1 MLSPLTTKITALQ
14 AILCIFAAFGLAAS
28 AADEEPPDEVFEL
41 SAFDMGFHIPSA
53 FTPLGKKRGYLQT
66 DHGKTPYR
74 DFSWKKGDEMIVI
87 RQFVVPEV
95 TWHDKSPSQAFSD
108 AKKNILAAPETK
120 LVSERDYDIAGC
132 SAHTFIFQV
141 EGDGPHFERMD
152 YILTKPDL
160 NIVMYS
166 SPNKAALDDVAC
178 QDLFRN
184 IVITLKAP
192 K

>member
-1 MLSPLTTKITALQ
+1 MLSPLTTKTVALHV
-14 AILCIFAAFGLAAS
+14 ILGISAAFSCAAP
-28 AADEEPPDEVFEL
+28 AADEQPSDEVFER

-53 FTPLGKKRGYLQT
+53 FTPLGKERGYLQT
-66 DHGKTPYR
+66 DHGRAPYR
-74 DFSWKKGDEMIVI
+74 DFSWKKDDDLIVI

-95 TWHDKSPSQAFSD
+95 TWREKSPSQAFAD
-108 AKKNILAAPETK
+108 AKNNILTAPEMK
-120 LVSERDYDIAGC
+120 LLSERDYDIAGC

-141 EGDGPHFERMD
+141 EGAQPHFERMD

-178 QDLFRN
+178 QELFRN
-184 IVITLKAP
+184 IAITVK
-192 K
+192 